1 MKEHPTIMRKP
12 PLFDKIVIGK
22 IRNKK
27 YILTGITE
35 NLVNI
40 IRESFENISDKDPS
54 FSIRV
59 GDDVIS
65 SDDVIV
71 YGNSLEDVFE
81 DGKSTYMDHH
91 IEMKLRDIIT
101 HHAALTVPTPVDL
114 KNKLVGNKL
123 NTAATIGQAYLY
135 YLLLIDVPDNIIIYE
150 E

>member
-1 MKEHPTIMRKP
+1 MRTP
-12 PLFDKIVIGK
+12 PFFDKIVIGK
-22 IRNKK
+22 VRNKK

-71 YGNSLEDVFE
+71 YGNSLEAVFE

-91 IEMKLRDIIT
+91 VEMK
-101 HHAALTVPTPVDL
+101 
-114 KNKLVGNKL
+114 
-123 NTAATIGQAYLY
+123 
-135 YLLLIDVPDNIIIYE
+135 
-150 E
+150 